1 MRHAAPEHAFP
12 SVECPAPLSRFS
24 TSSRFVLTPRRVASA
39 FLLAVALL
47 LSACHGSSD
56 DEVPI
61 VVVGGGNSGHVRYL
75 DTYTYDAHR
84 VFFYQD
90 VAGKYE
96 PETVSVWVFPNESS
110 LLVLEHQLDAYTNRM
125 AIHTR
130 VVVFDEY
137 ATESEMMAW
146 LDDDLAGFHYPVQ
159 PESVTWIDHAV
170 GVDSLIYQDTYLYG
184 DEFVDEYEVQYH
196 VDGVSVPGEF
206 VLYRFDDY
214 ERVLALHDL

>member
-1 MRHAAPEHAFP
+1 MRYAAPEPAFR
-12 SVECPAPLSRFS
+12 SIENSAN
-24 TSSRFVLTPRRVASA
+24 TSQFVLTSRRVAGVVMLGMS
-39 FLLAVALL
+39 LL

-56 DEVPI
+56 DEVP
-61 VVVGGGNSGHVRYL
+61 VVIIGDGNSGHVRYL

-90 VAGKYE
+90 VPGKYE

-110 LLVLEHQLDAYTNRM
+110 LLVSEHQLDGYSNR
-125 AIHTR
+125 ISIYTR

-146 LDDDLAGFHYPVQ
+146 LDDDLAGYHYPVQ
-159 PESVTWIDHAV
+159 PESVTWIDNAV
-170 GVDSLIYQDTYLYG
+170 SVDSLIYQDTILYG
-184 DEFVDEYEVQYH
+184 NEFVDEYEVQYH

-206 VLYRFDDY
+206 VLYSFDDY
-214 ERVLALHDL
+214 ERVLALYDL